1 MKRFVRTSLALGT
14 MLMTGYAVPVF
25 AQAAPPPADEAE
37 HTDRGGIQEIVVVAR
52 KTEESL
58 QTVPVAVSAYSGAM
72 LEKQSIVNITQLQTT
87 TPNLNFSSAVA
98 QPGSATVFIRGQ
110 GSSDG
115 LIAIDQAVGIYLDGV
130 YSARSTG
137 GAFDMVDV
145 QRVEVL
151 RGPPGTRSEEH
162 TSELQSLMRISY
174 DVSCFKTKILRSLIY
189 TPFNKRI
196 ILF

>member
-72 LEKQSIVNITQLQTT
+72 LEKQSIVNINQLKT
-87 TPNLNFSSAVA
+87 
-98 QPGSATVFIRGQ
+98 
-110 GSSDG
+110 
-115 LIAIDQAVGIYLDGV
+115 
-130 YSARSTG
+130 RSTERRG
-137 GAFDMVDV
+137 GTEGVKTV
-145 QRVEVL
+145 YYEG
-151 RGPPGTRSEEH
+151 GP
-162 TSELQSLMRISY
+162 
-174 DVSCFKTKILRSLIY
+174 D
-189 TPFNKRI
+189 
-196 ILF
+196 